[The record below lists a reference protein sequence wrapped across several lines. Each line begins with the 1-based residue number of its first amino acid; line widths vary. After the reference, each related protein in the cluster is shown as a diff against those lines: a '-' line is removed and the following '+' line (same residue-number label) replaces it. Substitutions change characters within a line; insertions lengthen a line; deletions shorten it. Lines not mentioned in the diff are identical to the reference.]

1 MTEFNKCTCVKVN
14 KDKMALIKAKG
25 LNLQD
30 LLDRAMDEELNLLNI
45 SDVQQ
50 KIDNLSL
57 KIEKL
62 KKERDESIKDC
73 EKKIEILMKNLSES
87 KDKEDNESKDKDKA
101 YYNKQIHFLELEL
114 EYLLK
119 HFDE

>member
-14 KDKMALIKAKG
+14 KDKMDLIKAKG

-30 LLDRAMDEELNLLNI
+30 LLDKAMDAELNLSNV

-50 KIDNLSL
+50 KMDDLSL

-62 KKERDESIKDC
+62 KKERDASIKDC
-73 EKKIEILMKNLSES
+73 EKKIDILMKNLLES
-87 KDKEDNESKDKDKA
+87 KEKEEL

-114 EYLLK
+114 EYLQK
-119 HFDE
+119 HYDE

>member
-87 KDKEDNESKDKDKA
+87 KDKEEA